1 MPRQIMNISLMSFA
15 CLLLFSNIALCSIPP
30 GKFSN
35 FSFSEC
41 NAADCYLIK
50 TNIGFISQIKGIFAS
65 EKSEISIFSNSK
77 NKGLKQ
83 KIYCE
88 ELTLD
93 FDFKIATCINTN
105 PSHSF
110 EIDLN
115 TNKIS
120 KF

>member
-1 MPRQIMNISLMSFA
+1 M
-15 CLLLFSNIALCSIPP
+15 PP

-41 NAADCYLIK
+41 NAAHCYLIK
-50 TNIGFISQIKGIFAS
+50 TNVGFVSQIKEIFAS

-77 NKGLKQ
+77 NKSFKK
-83 KIYCE
+83 KISCE

-93 FDFKIATCINTN
+93 FDYKIATCINTN
-105 PSHSF
+105 PIHSF

-120 KF
+120 KY